1 MQRAML
7 FAAATAFTVLV
18 CLIAALVINSLVQL
32 RQIDRQMD
40 AVIDLHNR
48 KIDLITQTQV
58 AAHSRTDEMF
68 RMVLAQDAFERD
80 EHFMAFNR
88 AGFLVGSGRNGLK
101 QLGFSPDE
109 RRDFDSQTQLVNDI
123 QSVQERIVDLLVAD
137 RRAEALN
144 VLVLEAIPMHEI
156 FNRQLARMR
165 DHYQAANLAAQR
177 ELRSSNRTA
186 YRLTLTF
193 GILAVLFAFLIA
205 WLSMRQIALKSREVE
220 QKMAEL
226 EASRAAFKEEATHD
240 ALTGLANRRLFYD
253 RLQRAIRHARRYGGK
268 IGILFLD
275 LDHFKEI
282 NDHYGHHV
290 GDAVLTE
297 VARRLTTSIRDS
309 DSVARLGGDEFVVL
323 LEGVQGRDDCLA
335 AALKI
340 DQALNEDTNFY
351 GFDLEIAASI
361 GQALFPDDG
370 DHEDA
375 LIRAADA
382 AMYRVKTGGITERQ
396 QRLAF
401 IQ

>member
-275 LDHFKEI
+275 LDRFKEI